1 MEWSVPTLDTIYIM
15 VFFFKIR
22 AAVCSGNL
30 WVRFNQKYMLLGL
43 LVFVEQ
49 DLVVHIST
57 VLQHFLLPFSFNF
70 TLCSDDLQ

>member
-1 MEWSVPTLDTIYIM
+1 
-15 VFFFKIR
+15 
-22 AAVCSGNL
+22 
-30 WVRFNQKYMLLGL
+30 VRFNQKYMLLGL